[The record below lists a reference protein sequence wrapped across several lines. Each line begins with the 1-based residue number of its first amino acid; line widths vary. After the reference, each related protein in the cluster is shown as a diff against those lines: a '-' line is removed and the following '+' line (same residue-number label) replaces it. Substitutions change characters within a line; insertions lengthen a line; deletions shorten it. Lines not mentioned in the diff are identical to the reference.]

1 MGVRQIDDGRQG
13 VVDDHGEAQSD
24 AGGDHLLKESH
35 GIGVEDIGRTADVIE
50 DIQRQRGGGLVD
62 DVGIS
67 QQCFERSGAVAGDGE
82 AFVRGAVLAAFD
94 EGLENQRVVQRR
106 NGLTIAI
113 DLVDDAQAL
122 GLGEERLD
130 DLGIFG

>member
-35 GIGVEDIGRTADVIE
+35 GIGVEDIGRTADVIK

-67 QQCFERSGAVAGDGE
+67 QQCFERSGFWFLYIVGWSGFKDKG
-82 AFVRGAVLAAFD
+82 
-94 EGLENQRVVQRR
+94 
-106 NGLTIAI
+106 I
-113 DLVDDAQAL
+113 DAEQT
-122 GLGEERLD
+122 EQHH
-130 DLGIFG
+130 